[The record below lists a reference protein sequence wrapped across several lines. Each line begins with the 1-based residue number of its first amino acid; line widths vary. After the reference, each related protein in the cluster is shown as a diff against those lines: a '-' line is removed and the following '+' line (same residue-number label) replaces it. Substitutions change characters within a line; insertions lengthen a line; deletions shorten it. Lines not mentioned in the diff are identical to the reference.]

1 MENGTYGAYGSPNG
15 YPGGY
20 PNGYPGDPGAMEAE
34 ALRKEIGRRQKKLIP
49 VNIVVMLLCLV
60 AVFSLLFLP
69 LVSIDAS
76 SLAELMPASADSGTD
91 GSADGSAPSESDGT
105 DALGAILGGVELHL
119 SVTGKDLLRLGFS
132 SAPDDV
138 LFDMIDGTLSSAA
151 EALAAN
157 MIALMGLSG
166 SEDADAAAVET
177 DPLTDALRALE
188 TAQGDAEIDAAISSL
203 VSELQA
209 QLGADVIDDATAADL
224 RDGVREQ
231 YDETVRYNDGVFT
244 TEAFVCVAV
253 SSVMNE
259 GGEGE
264 VYTTFGDLV
273 AAAVGTLAED
283 GGEDPLASDT
293 VKLVCLAAA
302 VVTIFFA
309 FVWAVL
315 FLFAFF
321 RLFAKNKRF
330 LMWYVKIF
338 GILPCLLFGVLPLAA
353 GALIGGEIAA
363 VLGMLSTMAWVSG
376 GCYVL
381 LWLVSIFW
389 AFPIKRKIRALNK
402 QLAQLG

>member
-1 MENGTYGAYGSPNG
+1 MDNERYGTYGSPYGCRNG
-15 YPGGY
+15 A
-20 PNGYPGDPGAMEAE
+20 DGAASMEAA
-34 ALRKEIGRRQKKLIP
+34 ALRQEIGRRQKKLIP
-49 VNIVVMLLCLV
+49 VNIAVMLLCLV

-69 LVSIDAS
+69 LVSIDVS
-76 SLAELMPASADSGTD
+76 SISDLMPASADGGADESAG
-91 GSADGSAPSESDGT
+91 GSDSSEDISS
-105 DALGAILGGVELHL
+105 ALGAVLDGVEVHL
-119 SVTGKDLLRLGFS
+119 SVTGKDLLQLGFS

-157 MIALMGLSG
+157 MVALMGLSG
-166 SEDADAAAVET
+166 SEDAEAAPVEAA
-177 DPLTDALRALE
+177 PLTDALRELE
-188 TAQGDAEIDAAISSL
+188 AAQGDAQIDAAISSL

-209 QLGADVIDDATAADL
+209 QLGTDVIDDATAADL
-224 RDGVREQ
+224 REGVREQ
-231 YDETVRYNDGVFT
+231 YDETVRCNDGVFT

-253 SSVMNE
+253 SSVMN
-259 GGEGE
+259 GGEEGE

-273 AAAVGTLAED
+273 AAAVGALAED

-293 VKLVCLAAA
+293 VRTVCLAAA
-302 VVTIFFA
+302 AVTIFFA

-353 GALIGGEIAA
+353 GALVGGEVAA
-363 VLGMLSTMAWVSG
+363 VLGALSTMAWVSG

-381 LWLVSIFW
+381 LWLVSVFW